1 MKHCTN
7 CQYTLPDNFIACPNC
22 GTQLS
27 EQPDPGSAPMQM
39 FMYDEQ
45 MGKKIGT
52 GNSMNHVLKILLISI
67 FLFIIIIPLV
77 VVLSNANMIAM
88 AITLFIWFA
97 VIAATVVCAF
107 VISYKKS
114 VARTAYIYYNGTLYK
129 EILWAGQNLWI
140 YVNGVKTG
148 NEMMDLAGKA
158 AIVANKYRILK
169 DFEQKVLNPAPYLQ
183 LFARYSAGE
192 KVWNSVTGGDGK
204 IDALRNFRIT
214 GETERHYNYT
224 YINEKGKL
232 KSDKLLKCY
241 PNIETI
247 FSLCR

>member
-1 MKHCTN
+1 MDLLLANLKLLYYMARGVQLSACPCPTYIQYRKIDILMKHCTN

-45 MGKKIGT
+45 MGQKIGT
-52 GNSMNHVLKILLISI
+52 DNSMNHVLKMLLISI
-67 FLFIIIIPLV
+67 FLFIIIIPV
-77 VVLSNANMIAM
+77 VVVVSNANMIAM

-97 VIAATVVCAF
+97 VIVATVVCAF

-114 VARTAYIYYNGTLYK
+114 VARTSYIYYNGILYR

-148 NEMMDLAGKA
+148 NEMG
-158 AIVANKYRILK
+158 I
-169 DFEQKVLNPAPYLQ
+169 
-183 LFARYSAGE
+183 S
-192 KVWNSVTGGDGK
+192 
-204 IDALRNFRIT
+204 
-214 GETERHYNYT
+214 
-224 YINEKGKL
+224 
-232 KSDKLLKCY
+232 
-241 PNIETI
+241 
-247 FSLCR
+247 